1 MNKFTSESTKPPFF
15 ISLWFKDTDDSKKNK
30 NLFSFEGHDS
40 GIFLSNGKYVI
51 GQVWDDVETHTEILL
66 PYFKNTWNH
75 VVFAIQ
81 DDSIILYLN
90 NKKVESK
97 LKNNFKIFDYTNH
110 CIKISDKNTD
120 VTLSS
125 ILVFNSKTNKD
136 IVDDLYYNGLQNLD
150 TLVNTHGLD
159 LSNFYMF
166 DKFYR
171 QKIILDNGTSLNHL
185 KVEGN
190 VELNTEEI
198 NLSSEIYLPMRE
210 HGKYE
215 SLSHERDDEVIERYY
230 EYDPDVEENADIF
243 FNEVLTG
250 ELDYKNIGL
259 SNLKYKIMDT
269 QDREEY
275 KLIRILT

>member
-1 MNKFTSESTKPPFF
+1 
-15 ISLWFKDTDDSKKNK
+15 
-30 NLFSFEGHDS
+30 
-40 GIFLSNGKYVI
+40 
-51 GQVWDDVETHTEILL
+51 
-66 PYFKNTWNH
+66 
-75 VVFAIQ
+75 
-81 DDSIILYLN
+81 
-90 NKKVESK
+90 
-97 LKNNFKIFDYTNH
+97 
-110 CIKISDKNTD
+110 
-120 VTLSS
+120 
-125 ILVFNSKTNKD
+125 
-136 IVDDLYYNGLQNLD
+136 
-150 TLVNTHGLD
+150 
-159 LSNFYMF
+159 MF